1 MKQGGMVS
9 GKIDL
14 NPFMLTNDTDGLIHY
29 VSPSA
34 GPETLFLAQFPPVL
48 VSTFVAGLVSKVSQK
63 LLNIIFSS
71 IHGFFI

>member
-34 GPETLFLAQFPPVL
+34 GPETLFLAQFPRVL
-48 VSTFVAGLVSKVSQK
+48 PSTFAAGLVYKIPQK
-63 LLNIIFSS
+63 LLNIIFTS
-71 IHGFFI
+71 IHGFLI